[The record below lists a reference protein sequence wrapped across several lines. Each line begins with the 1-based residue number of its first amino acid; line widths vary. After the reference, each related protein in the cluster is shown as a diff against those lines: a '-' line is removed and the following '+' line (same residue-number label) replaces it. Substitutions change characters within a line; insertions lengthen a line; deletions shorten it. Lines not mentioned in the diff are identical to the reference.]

1 MVPRGWK
8 ITSFT
13 EAMEVN
19 PTRFLKKGKA
29 YSYLEMCNM
38 PTNSARVIDIAGR
51 EFSSGTKFKNGDVL
65 IARITP
71 CLENG
76 KVAFVDF
83 LEKDGIGWGST
94 EFIVIRSRS
103 PLPLVYAY
111 FLARFEDF
119 RSFLI
124 TNMTGTSGRQRVP
137 TSCLSGY
144 NLVIPSEKIC
154 LKFSDILRP
163 IMAAIKSHDEESQ
176 ILVSLIN
183 VLLPNLLSGKIRI
196 NKQ

>member
-1 MVPRGWK
+1 M
-8 ITSFT
+8 
-13 EAMEVN
+13 
-19 PTRFLKKGKA
+19 
-29 YSYLEMCNM
+29 
-38 PTNSARVIDIAGR
+38 
-51 EFSSGTKFKNGDVL
+51 
-65 IARITP
+65 
-71 CLENG
+71 LENG